1 MVVRFFNTVGP
12 RQVGSYGM
20 VLPNFVASAIEG
32 KPLKVYG
39 DGRQTRC
46 FCDVRDVAE
55 ALPRLLAEPRCR
67 GRVFNLGSD
76 RSISIR
82 ALAELVLEV
91 LGKDAAIEHL
101 AYEQAY
107 SSGFE
112 DLRKREPDLRRIRDA
127 IGFAPRRN
135 LEQTIR
141 DLAAQMAGERAASPG
156 APGGGVKRGTH
167 P

>member
-1 MVVRFFNTVGP
+1 
-12 RQVGSYGM
+12 
-20 VLPNFVASAIEG
+20 
-32 KPLKVYG
+32 
-39 DGRQTRC
+39 
-46 FCDVRDVAE
+46 
-55 ALPRLLAEPRCR
+55 
-67 GRVFNLGSD
+67 
-76 RSISIR
+76 
-82 ALAELVLEV
+82 
-91 LGKDAAIEHL
+91 
-101 AYEQAY
+101 YEQAY